1 MFSAEKIEIYAPDG
15 RRYETYEETVQRLYA
30 LDGRQIVVYK
40 PEVLS
45 YLKLGFRLVTVTEM
59 AREKGVQLTN
69 GMVYL
74 GL

>member
-30 LDGRQIVVYK
+30 LDGRQIVAYK
-40 PEVLS
+40 LEVPS

-59 AREKGVQLTN
+59 AREKGVQFTN
-69 GMVYL
+69 GMVYR